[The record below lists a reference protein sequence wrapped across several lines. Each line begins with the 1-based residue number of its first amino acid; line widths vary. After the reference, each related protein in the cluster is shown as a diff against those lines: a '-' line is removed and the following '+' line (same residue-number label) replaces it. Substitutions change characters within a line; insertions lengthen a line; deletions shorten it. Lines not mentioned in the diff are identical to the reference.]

1 MPVSKKQLEGY
12 RFQNRGR
19 VILYISHPV
28 WAHWIPP
35 IVEKASKYGV
45 TALSF
50 VTPSFKD
57 LMTYLCHET
66 RTFDVIV
73 FVPGHGC
80 EPLIE
85 QRVKKRKKDG
95 PKTEMVQAAPGIV
108 RSGDPLSRRRDELIR
123 GPSLKKF
130 VNACLEL
137 TVHLHICTCHQGCMI
152 RLYNDMVDPK
162 HHAKM
167 YILSGWTMAMMTEDQ
182 DVDKFM
188 YEGCHHYGKR
198 KPGKLFVSVYHPSSV

>member
-1 MPVSKKQLEGY
+1 MPICAKKLNGYQL
-12 RFQNRGR
+12 RNKGR
-19 VILYISHPV
+19 VILFVSHPI
-28 WAHWIPP
+28 WEYWIPG
-35 IVEKASKYGV
+35 IVEKATKYGV
-45 TALSF
+45 TTSVF
-50 VTPSFKD
+50 VTPSFKE
-57 LMTYLCHET
+57 LMTYLRSET
-66 RTFDVIV
+66 RTFDCIV

-80 EPLIE
+80 ASQIE

-108 RSGDPLSRRRDELIR
+108 WSGNPLSRRRDELIR
-123 GPSLKKF
+123 GPRLKEF

-137 TVHLHICTCHQGCMI
+137 TVHLHICTCQQGCMI

-167 YILSGWTMAMMTEDQ
+167 YILSGWTTAMMTEDQ

-188 YEGCHHYGKR
+188 FEGCHPYGKC
-198 KPGKLFVSVYHPSSV
+198 KPGKLFVSAYHPSSV